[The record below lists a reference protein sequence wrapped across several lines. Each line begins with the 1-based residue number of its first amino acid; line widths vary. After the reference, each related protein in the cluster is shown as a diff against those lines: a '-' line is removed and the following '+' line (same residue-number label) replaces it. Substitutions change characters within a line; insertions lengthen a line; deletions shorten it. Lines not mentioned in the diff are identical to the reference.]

1 MKFYFFKSKHL
12 EVTEIEFRSVYS
24 SLVINEISLVIEED
38 LDRIPQQIK
47 MQSCEI
53 QFQWKQ
59 SYNICTPKTL
69 GTLQKKRQTVRVR
82 GKENLL

>member
-1 MKFYFFKSKHL
+1 M
-12 EVTEIEFRSVYS
+12 TEIEFRFVYS
-24 SLVINEISLVIEED
+24 SLVIKEIFLGIDEG
-38 LDRIPQQIK
+38 LDTIPQQIE
-47 MQSCEI
+47 MQSCET

-69 GTLQKKRQTVRVR
+69 GTLQKRRQTVRVR